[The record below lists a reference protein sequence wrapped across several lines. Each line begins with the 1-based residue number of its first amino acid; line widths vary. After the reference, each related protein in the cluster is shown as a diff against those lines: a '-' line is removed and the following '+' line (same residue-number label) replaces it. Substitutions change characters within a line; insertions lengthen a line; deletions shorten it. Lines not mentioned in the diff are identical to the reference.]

1 MDLNSKQRKYLRS
14 LAHNLKPKVY
24 IGKNSVTE
32 GTINSINENLDA
44 HELIKIKSHESKL
57 SLDDLSDIKKQIK
70 FSIVGNIGKTII
82 VYRQNTDKELRKIK
96 LPK

>member
-1 MDLNSKQRKYLRS
+1 LDLSSKQRKYLRA
-14 LAHNLKPKVY
+14 LAHDLKPKVY
-24 IGKNSVTE
+24 IGKNSINE

-44 HELIKIKSHESKL
+44 HELIKIKSHENKL
-57 SLDDLSDIKKQIK
+57 SLDDLSDIKNQTN

-82 VYRQNTDKELRKIK
+82 VYRENADKELRKIK

>member
-24 IGKNSVTE
+24 IGKNSVTK

-57 SLDDLSDIKKQIK
+57 SLDDLSDIKKQTK

-82 VYRQNTDKELRKIK
+82 VYRQNTDKDLRKIK